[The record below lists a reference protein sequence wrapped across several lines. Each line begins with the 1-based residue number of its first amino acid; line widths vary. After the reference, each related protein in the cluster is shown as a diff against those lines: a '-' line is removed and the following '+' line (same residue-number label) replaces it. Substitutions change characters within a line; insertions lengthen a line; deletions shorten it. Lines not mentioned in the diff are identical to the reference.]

1 MCGEN
6 EGGIGIEGRP
16 SPINVVLNRWIGAAR
31 EKRGIIAK
39 LICSLIDV
47 ATFADY
53 RLFLVSIFFY
63 LPTPKHTPRLL
74 GLIACH

>member
-1 MCGEN
+1 MCGQN
-6 EGGIGIEGRP
+6 EGGIGRERRL
-16 SPINVVLNRWIGAAR
+16 SPMNVVLNRWIGAAR
-31 EKRGIIAK
+31 EKRVIIAK

-47 ATFADY
+47 ATFVDY

-63 LPTPKHTPRLL
+63 HPTPEQTPRLL